1 MFGELEQLIQ
11 NLVRD
16 YGTGVYLILFAV
28 IFAETGL
35 VVFPWLPGD
44 SLLFALGIFCRP
56 GEHSLNFW
64 ALSLLL
70 VAAAFIGDNVNYQIG
85 RIFGERLF
93 KNENS
98 RFFKKSYLAKTH
110 DYFEKFGGNTLI
122 LARFVPIVRTFAPFV
137 AGMGRMEFPRFL
149 MFSIIGAFFWVYAC
163 MTAGYLFGQIPAVK
177 NNFEVVVLAV
187 IVVSVAPMLLKV
199 RAARKAAKTQEPGT

>member
-1 MFGELEQLIQ
+1 MFGELEQIIQ

-16 YGTGVYLILFAV
+16 YGTGVYAILFAV

-35 VVFPWLPGD
+35 VVCPWLPGD

-64 ALSLLL
+64 ALSTLL
-70 VAAAFIGDNVNYQIG
+70 VAAAFIGDNVNYQVG
-85 RIFGERLF
+85 RLFGEKLF

-98 RFFKKSYLAKTH
+98 RFFKKSYLEKTH
-110 DYFEKFGGNTLI
+110 SFFERYGGKTLV

-149 MFSIIGAFFWVYAC
+149 AFSFGGALFWVYSC
-163 MTAGYLFGQIPAVK
+163 MGAGYMFGQIPAVK
-177 NNFEVVVLAV
+177 ENFEIVVLAV

-199 RAARKAAKTQEPGT
+199 RSARKAAKASASE